1 MERGTTVTSE
11 LAKKQCVPCRG
22 GVSALQSDEIK
33 SLLGQLAGDWKAV
46 EDHHIEKEYEFS
58 DFAAALAFTN
68 AVGAVADE
76 QGHHPDIY
84 LAWGK
89 VGLRIWTHKIDGL
102 TESDFILAAKAD
114 QVDRHR

>member
-1 MERGTTVTSE
+1 MTSE

-33 SLLGQLAGDWKAV
+33 SLLGQLVGDWKAV